1 MMRRTL
7 LYIGVALICACAVF
21 LDLQSGDSLRY
32 KDEVDYSQLAHSI
45 LHRFEFFDETTG
57 QLVIGRP
64 PGYPAAIVLAYL
76 VAERPLAAKL
86 QNAVFLLLAVMALV
100 TLTRRLEPRAAPLV
114 PYLVLAYPLLLYA
127 SSVLYPQVAGC
138 LLITLIAL
146 LVTRE
151 PLRMRDAVL
160 AGLAYGVLI
169 LAIPYFILL
178 LPFVCVFM
186 ILERAAIRWRALWP
200 TVLMGCIA
208 AMIVIPWTVR
218 NYVQFHQFVPI
229 STNNGRNLFIGNSPI
244 TTPNSGVAADVIPL
258 CSAVHE
264 GMTEYDYDAAMRRCA
279 TEWISQHP
287 LDAAKL
293 YAGKVLN
300 NFNYRN
306 EMATPGQATHWVEWV
321 EFATYY
327 PLLLLALV
335 RLASA
340 RRYPLHRA
348 EILIYM
354 LYFINAPVAAVF
366 FTRVRLRIPFDFM
379 LIAVNAAF
387 LARWW
392 AARRSSA
399 ASTPAG
405 VTA

>member
-1 MMRRTL
+1 MRQTL
-7 LYIGVALICACAVF
+7 FYVGLALIGACAVF
-21 LDLQSGDSLRY
+21 LDLRSGDSLHY

-64 PGYPAAIVLAYL
+64 PGYPAVIALAYL
-76 VAERPLAAKL
+76 VAEHPLAAKL
-86 QNAVFLLLAVMALV
+86 QNAVFLVLAVVALV
-100 TLTRRLEPRAAPLV
+100 MLTRRLEPRAAPLV

-138 LLITLIAL
+138 LLITLIML

-151 PLRMRDAVL
+151 PLRIRDAVL

-169 LAIPYFILL
+169 LAIPFFILL
-178 LPFVCVFM
+178 LPFVGVAM
-186 ILERAAIRWRALWP
+186 MLERATIRWRALWP

-208 AMIVIPWTVR
+208 AMVVIPWTAR
-218 NYVQFHQFVPI
+218 NYAQFHQFVPI

-244 TTPNSGVAADVIPL
+244 TTPNSGVAADVVPL
-258 CSAVHE
+258 CTGVHE
-264 GMTEYDYDAAMRRCA
+264 GMTEYDYDAAMRQCA
-279 TEWISQHP
+279 VEWISQHP
-287 LDAAKL
+287 MAAAKL
-293 YAGKVLN
+293 YVGKVLN

-306 EMATPGQATHWVEWV
+306 EMATPGQATQWHEWV

-327 PLLLLALV
+327 PLLLLSLV
-335 RLASA
+335 RLAWA

-348 EILIYM
+348 EVLIYL
-354 LYFINAPVAAVF
+354 LYFVNALVGAVF
-366 FTRVRLRIPFDFM
+366 FTRLRFRIPFDFM

-392 AARRSSA
+392 ATRRARA
-399 ASTPAG
+399 AA
-405 VTA
+405 ALAA